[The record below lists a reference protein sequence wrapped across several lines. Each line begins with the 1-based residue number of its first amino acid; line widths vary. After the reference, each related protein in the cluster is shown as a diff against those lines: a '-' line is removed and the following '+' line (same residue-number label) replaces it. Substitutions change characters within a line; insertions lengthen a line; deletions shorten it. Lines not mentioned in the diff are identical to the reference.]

1 MGISKNKSYGVID
14 FNIFSLSRNDT
25 QVIMVSSSQDVNST
39 PVYPTHPM
47 QIRASYPNLRFVSDP
62 SMISINGVTIGVT
75 ATDFVSQLAE
85 VEMTQ

>member
-1 MGISKNKSYGVID
+1 ML
-14 FNIFSLSRNDT
+14 NIVSRSDT

-47 QIRASYPNLRFVSDP
+47 QIRVSYPNLRFVSDP
-62 SMISINGVTIGVT
+62 SVICINSVTIGVT
-75 ATDFVSQLAE
+75 ATDVVAHLGE